1 MEFRDTN
8 EVIVARKNT
17 ISVGDNSK
25 QLAKF
30 VDDKSASIVLLM
42 NDYKYRTGSYRTQ
55 SFDNMNRWLS
65 LYSMN
70 ETTFYIVD

>member
-1 MEFRDTN
+1 MGFHDTN

-30 VDDKSASIVLLM
+30 VDDKLAKIVLLM
-42 NDYKYRTGSYRTQ
+42 NDYKFRTESIQ
-55 SFDNMNRWLS
+55 NLLFDNMNRLLS
-65 LYSMN
+65 LYLMN
-70 ETTFYIVD
+70 ETTFDIVH